1 VWEWGN
7 GLGELGKGSCV
18 YMICTAMAFLEENER
33 GGGGASLYDII
44 YERRAAEWVQDM
56 GTG

>member
-1 VWEWGN
+1 
-7 GLGELGKGSCV
+7 
-18 YMICTAMAFLEENER
+18 MAFLEENER